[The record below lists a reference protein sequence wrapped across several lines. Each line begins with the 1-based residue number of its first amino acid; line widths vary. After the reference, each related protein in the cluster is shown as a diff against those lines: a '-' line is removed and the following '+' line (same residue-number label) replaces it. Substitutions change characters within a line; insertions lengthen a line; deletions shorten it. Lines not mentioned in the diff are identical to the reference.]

1 MKAPNTLAQKV
12 SERSPESL
20 GVEKDTDRT
29 GLGKEKQTLKP
40 NSSVSVKGKK
50 ALARAKAIQDNS
62 SGTTKVAKGKVNPLT
77 HHAKDQL
84 SQSCDGDQ
92 QPWGSS
98 ELKFTTAPYLDL
110 GFQFEG
116 RDCRE
121 SNVSYRRVCDPDPN
135 HGLVQGSLL
144 VNMEEQSLADG
155 DKHNESEPSG
165 PNRVPTRA
173 EDGDSTIFLLEPLGY
188 QANRSSCGFA
198 GEGNGCAA
206 DRMDLEGGGDDGAG
220 LQ

>member
-1 MKAPNTLAQKV
+1 MLIPLFSFYECLKLRKM
-12 SERSPESL
+12 SIFL
-20 GVEKDTDRT
+20 GWGRT
-29 GLGKEKQTLKP
+29 GLGKEKQNSKP

-62 SGTTKVAKGKVNPLT
+62 SGTTRVGKGKVDPLT
-77 HHAKDQL
+77 HHAKDRP

-98 ELKFTTAPYLDL
+98 ELNFTAAPYPDL

-116 RDCRE
+116 RDRRE
-121 SNVSYRRVCDPDPN
+121 SSVSCRRVCDPDPN
-135 HGLVQGSLL
+135 HGLVQGSLSA
-144 VNMEEQSLADG
+144 NMEEHSLAEG
-155 DKHNESEPSG
+155 DEHNESDPSG
-165 PNRVPTRA
+165 PSGVPTRA
-173 EDGDSTIFLLEPLGY
+173 EDGDNTIVLLEPLGY
-188 QANRSSCGFA
+188 QADRSSCGFT

-206 DRMDLEGGGDDGAG
+206 DQMDLEGGGDDGAG